1 VLVTRLDGAG
11 DVLLAGPAVRAVA
24 AGSAGRDTDVTL
36 LCGPAGAAA
45 GRLLPCVTEV
55 LVWSSPWVVNPAPPI
70 DRPALDRFVD
80 DLAARRFDEA
90 VILTSFHQSP
100 LPTALLL
107 RLAGIPRI
115 TGASIDYA
123 GTLLDV
129 RLRPGDG
136 PGDDLPEDL
145 PEPERALAI
154 AAAAGYRLPPDDPG
168 GLAVLPPPPP
178 GDLLA
183 ALAGRPY
190 VVLHPGAAV
199 DARRWPAT
207 HHRRLAELLADEGL
221 AVVVTGGP
229 DERALTAEVAAGAP
243 GRALDLGG
251 GTGFPE
257 LSAVLAGADAVVVGN
272 TGAAHLAAAVGT
284 PVVSLFAPVVPA
296 VRWRP
301 YRVRQVLLGDQNAPC
316 RDTRARDCPVPGH
329 PCLARVTPED
339 VLDAVHRLRTGPVP
353 GGRRP
358 ARRPRRVASPAASA
372 TPSPRT
378 EGSP

>member
-1 VLVTRLDGAG
+1 VTRRVLVTRLDGAG
-11 DVLLAGPAVRAVA
+11 DVLLAGPAVRAA
-24 AGSAGRDTDVTL
+24 AAGRDTEVTL

-45 GRLLPCVTEV
+45 GRLLPGVAHV
-55 LVWSSPWVVNPAPPI
+55 LVWASPWVVNPAPPI
-70 DRPALDRFVD
+70 DRAALDRFVD
-80 DLAARRFDEA
+80 TVAARDLAEA

-107 RLAGIPRI
+107 RLAGVARI
-115 TGASIDYA
+115 TGASIDYP

-154 AAAAGYRLPPDDPG
+154 AAAAGHRLPADDG
-168 GLAVLPPPPP
+168 GDLAVLPPPPVD
-178 GDLLA
+178 DLLA
-183 ALAGRPY
+183 PLAGPGGRVGPY

-199 DARRWPAT
+199 AARRWPAA
-207 HHRRLAELLADEGL
+207 HHRRAAGLLAAEGL

-243 GRALDLGG
+243 GHALDLGG
-251 GTGFPE
+251 RTGLPE
-257 LSAVLAGADAVVVGN
+257 LSAVLAGAEAVVVGN

-301 YRVRQVLLGDQNAPC
+301 YRVRQVLLGDQAAPC
-316 RDTRARDCPVPGH
+316 RDTRARDCPVPDH
-329 PCLARVTPED
+329 PCLAGVGPED
-339 VLDAVHRLRTGPVP
+339 VLDAVRRLRAGP
-353 GGRRP
+353 
-358 ARRPRRVASPAASA
+358 PRGAHPLPLS
-372 TPSPRT
+372 RT
-378 EGSP
+378 EGCP

>member
-1 VLVTRLDGAG
+1 MTRRVLVTRLDGAG

-24 AGSAGRDTDVTL
+24 AGRDTEVTL

-45 GRLLPCVTEV
+45 ARLLPGVAHV

-70 DRPALDRFVD
+70 DRAALDRFVD
-80 DLAARRFDEA
+80 ALAARDLAEA
-90 VILTSFHQSP
+90 VVLTSFHQSP

-107 RLAGIPRI
+107 RLAGVGRI
-115 TGASIDYA
+115 TGASIDYP

-154 AAAAGYRLPPDDPG
+154 AAAAGHRLPADDG
-168 GLAVLPPPPP
+168 GDLAVLPPPPVD
-178 GDLLA
+178 DLLA
-183 ALAGRPY
+183 PLDGPGGRVRPY

-199 DARRWPAT
+199 AARRWPAA
-207 HHRRLAELLADEGL
+207 HHRRAAGLLAADGL
-221 AVVVTGGP
+221 AAVVTGGP

-251 GTGFPE
+251 RTGLPE
-257 LSAVLAGADAVVVGN
+257 LSAVLAGAEAVVVGN

-301 YRVRQVLLGDQNAPC
+301 YRVRQVLLGDQAAPC

-329 PCLARVTPED
+329 PCLARVRPED
-339 VLDAVHRLRTGPVP
+339 VLDAVRRLRAGPPVDP
-353 GGRRP
+353 
-358 ARRPRRVASPAASA
+358 PRAAHPLPL
-372 TPSPRT
+372 TRT
-378 EGSP
+378 EGPS